1 MLPGTPLACS
11 WILLKAQFTIPRAD
25 KKDYRCKLRRDRA
38 HRSIMPVSSPHT
50 EIPEV
55 GEATKKTKMKKMLIV
70 AVTCAALVGGAVAV
84 YAMGMRCGHCKGTG
98 FQGNVNCFACK
109 GTGRNADY

>member
-1 MLPGTPLACS
+1 
-11 WILLKAQFTIPRAD
+11 
-25 KKDYRCKLRRDRA
+25 
-38 HRSIMPVSSPHT
+38 
-50 EIPEV
+50 
-55 GEATKKTKMKKMLIV
+55 MKKMIIV
-70 AVTCAALVGGAVAV
+70 AVTCAALVGGTVAV